1 MTHSSDIIIQSPTS
15 FVGSARRLWKI
26 TKAGHPATKFL
37 TVPLA
42 LLLIGTAWTLVAV
55 YTLFFG
61 ILLVPYRLLR
71 RGSRKRKQEML
82 RHAEVL
88 AAIENQSTQTIYN

>member
-1 MTHSSDIIIQSPTS
+1 MSATEKGIQFGPKKLNLHMEPGVS
-15 FVGSARRLWKI
+15 RLN
-26 TKAGHPATKFL
+26 
-37 TVPLA
+37 
-42 LLLIGTAWTLVAV
+42 V
-55 YTLFFG
+55 YTLLFG

-88 AAIENQSTQTIYN
+88 AAIENQNTQTIYN